1 MTEPKQPWQ
10 LLDLRIVYDN
20 PWIRVEEHRV
30 VNPSGGRSL
39 YGKVCFKNRA
49 VGILALDTERNLYL
63 VGQHRY
69 TLDEYFWELPMG
81 GAPPEEDTL
90 AAAQRELKEETGIS
104 AMHWVEL
111 MRLHTSNSVTDEL
124 GLVYLATDLSFGAP
138 ELESTEDI
146 AIRRLPLADAV
157 AWVMDGRITDAISAA
172 GILRLWSDRERLLD
186 RGDSAARS

>member
-146 AIRRLPLADAV
+146 AIRRLPLADAA

-186 RGDSAARS
+186 RGDSVARS